1 MYSLDEILRICDK
14 KSMINGNL
22 KYIDNI
28 PYTTNDIG
36 ENNYNYYIMKY
47 YEGSISVE
55 EHEKIKNNLYIGQI
69 YNKYIF
75 NPVDIFNSEFTICD
89 EDVDDIIYLRMA
101 VSKDS
106 KYLEILNKLM
116 LRIYFE
122 KKKIEL
128 SGLVQKIYE
137 QYSWVKA
144 YMDKQ
149 KENKLSLIFQDNIEE
164 YNQYFGIDI
173 SKIGIQDNANPKNF
187 IEKTEKISK
196 ENNWILQKFGG

>member
-1 MYSLDEILRICDK
+1 
-14 KSMINGNL
+14 
-22 KYIDNI
+22 
-28 PYTTNDIG
+28 
-36 ENNYNYYIMKY
+36 MK
-47 YEGSISVE
+47 
-55 EHEKIKNNLYIGQI
+55 KIKNNLYIGQI

-149 KENKLSLIFQDNIEE
+149 KENKLSLIFQDNIG
-164 YNQYFGIDI
+164 NIIIYFGIKYI
-173 SKIGIQDNANPKNF
+173 
-187 IEKTEKISK
+187 
-196 ENNWILQKFGG
+196 